1 MAYNWEEISVR
12 EVVLLEKI
20 RIQNVR
26 SLKDTGD
33 VPLSPITL
41 LVGEN
46 SSGKSTFLRTFP
58 LLRQSISK
66 RTDGPILWAGD
77 VDDYVDFGSFDETV
91 TNDGSTDMTF
101 SFSFEA
107 TTSRKYIMRSPNG
120 RMARQEFPFP
130 MDIGALPDHITYS
143 ITISR
148 AGMREH
154 VSKLHV
160 TYNNATFT
168 FNLSPQ
174 HKRPNVIV
182 DGSYDYPLS
191 QKEDARAPIY
201 FPVSRIFEYDLPNI
215 TRTFNELFSLLGG
228 DDKARAEYQQ
238 EDDEDDFALDYDYR
252 RVVTI
257 CQMIGVCLLTGLSW
271 DEIQAH
277 AIFKGKEDKD
287 PFLTIIIRKLG
298 NFSSGKR
305 SDALASCKLAGF
317 RAVLPYIEDY
327 LSAYFRQVH
336 YIAPLRATAERYYRL
351 RNLSIDEVDYQG
363 KNLAMF
369 LNGLTRSK
377 LQSFQ
382 SWTRK
387 YFGFE
392 IDVKRDGGHI
402 SVQVA
407 LTNGNGFINISDTG
421 FGYSQILPI
430 ITQLWVLSTS
440 IRRPVGEA
448 TPLVIAIEQPELH
461 LHPALQAKLANAFRA
476 SIELAKKNH
485 CNLQLLIETHSET
498 IVNFFGRAIARKIMS
513 PKDVSVVLFEKK
525 REQNQTEVRISQYDE
540 AGYLQNWPLGFF
552 VPEE

>member
-1 MAYNWEEISVR
+1 
-12 EVVLLEKI
+12 
-20 RIQNVR
+20 
-26 SLKDTGD
+26 
-33 VPLSPITL
+33 
-41 LVGEN
+41 
-46 SSGKSTFLRTFP
+46 
-58 LLRQSISK
+58 
-66 RTDGPILWAGD
+66 
-77 VDDYVDFGSFDETV
+77 
-91 TNDGSTDMTF
+91 
-101 SFSFEA
+101 
-107 TTSRKYIMRSPNG
+107 
-120 RMARQEFPFP
+120 
-130 MDIGALPDHITYS
+130 
-143 ITISR
+143 
-148 AGMREH
+148 
-154 VSKLHV
+154 
-160 TYNNATFT
+160 
-168 FNLSPQ
+168 
-174 HKRPNVIV
+174 
-182 DGSYDYPLS
+182 
-191 QKEDARAPIY
+191 
-201 FPVSRIFEYDLPNI
+201 
-215 TRTFNELFSLLGG
+215 
-228 DDKARAEYQQ
+228 
-238 EDDEDDFALDYDYR
+238 
-252 RVVTI
+252 
-257 CQMIGVCLLTGLSW
+257 MIGVCLLTGLSW

-552 VPEE
+552 APEE